1 MTTITF
7 PTLSTGRNAPVSVE
21 IGLKS
26 NTQIAV
32 SDLSGYVQ
40 TRELPGARWS
50 LSFRFQDLQKDDAAL
65 LEAFLAQLRGQAN
78 RARVPLWGRGTRR
91 GTWAGSPKVNNEVGS
106 PTLSQTGHT
115 LYLRDFTPG
124 ATVKKG
130 DYFNIGAGG
139 QLCMMVADATA
150 DGSGLLT
157 ATVEP
162 GIRVAPAHNTAIVST
177 DPVVPYMILQ
187 NPHPTWGVQP
197 GGYDINPNG
206 LTDFA
211 FDLIEVFE

>member
-7 PTLSTGRNAPVSVE
+7 PTLSADQNAPMSVE
-21 IGLKS
+21 IGIKP
-26 NTQIAV
+26 NTMVAV

-50 LSFRFQDLQKDDAAL
+50 LSFRFQNMQKDNAAL
-65 LEAFLAQLRGQAN
+65 LEAFILQLRGQAN
-78 RARVPLWGRGTRR
+78 RARVPLWGRTTRR

-106 PTLSQTGHT
+106 PTISQTGHT
-115 LYLRDFTPG
+115 LYLRDFTAG
-124 ATVKKG
+124 ANVKKG
-130 DYFNIGAGG
+130 DYFNIGSGG

-150 DGSGLLT
+150 DGAGLLT

-162 GIRVAPAHNTAIVST
+162 GIRVAPAHNTPIVSAS
-177 DPVVPYMILQ
+177 PVVPFMILQ
-187 NPHPTWGVQP
+187 NPHVTWGVQP
-197 GGYDINPNG
+197 GGADINPNG

>member
-1 MTTITF
+1 MTITF
-7 PTLSTGRNAPVSVE
+7 PTLSTGRAHPAAVE
-21 IGLKS
+21 IGLKA

-50 LSFRFQDLQKDDAAL
+50 LSFRFTDMQMADAAL

-91 GTWAGSPKVNNEVGS
+91 GTWAGSPKVNNEFGS

-115 LYLRDFTPG
+115 LYANGFTAG

-130 DYFNIGAGG
+130 DYFNLGTGG
-139 QLCMMVADATA
+139 QLCMVTDDATA
-150 DGSGLLT
+150 DGSGNMVL
-157 ATVEP
+157 TVEP
-162 GIRVAPAHNTAIVST
+162 GIRVAPAHNTALVFA

-187 NPHPTWGVQP
+187 NPHPTWGVAAA
-197 GGYDINPNG
+197 GAITNPNG
-206 LTDFA
+206 LTDFS
-211 FDLIEVFE
+211 FDFIEVFE